1 MPAAGL
7 ASRWAV
13 GPGTAMRAAALVPA
27 QAGAVE
33 IDAAVRRLRADR
45 LAGLAD
51 KVDRLAT
58 WSDLILPQDMIDS
71 LRELIARVQHRD
83 TVLRGWGMERVSSS
97 ARAVTALFQGG
108 PGTGKTLAAGVLARE
123 LGYDLYRVDIS
134 RVMSR
139 WLGETE
145 KNLARIFDA
154 ASDGETILLFDEADT
169 LFGRRTEVKSS
180 HDRYA
185 NVETNYLLQ
194 RLDSWTGIAVLTT
207 NFGTSIDP
215 AFRRRLT
222 LQLQFPF
229 PDDDERTRLWRAHL
243 PPTVPTTGELDLAAI
258 ATRFKLSGG
267 YIRNAALR
275 ACYLAAGAGAALTTD
290 HLVRAIQ
297 LEYRDMAKVAEG
309 GRLE

>member
-1 MPAAGL
+1 A
-7 ASRWAV
+7 
-13 GPGTAMRAAALVPA
+13 T
-27 QAGAVE
+27 AGAL
-33 IDAAVRRLRADR
+33 DSAVRRLRADR

-58 WSDLILPQDMIDS
+58 WSDLILPEDMLDS
-71 LRELIARVQHRD
+71 LRELIARVRHRD
-83 TVLRGWGMERVSSS
+83 VVLGTWGMERVSAT
-97 ARAVTALFQGG
+97 ARALTALFQGG

-123 LGYDLYRVDIS
+123 LGYELYCVDIS

-145 KNLARIFDA
+145 KNLARIFDG

-194 RLDSWTGIAVLTT
+194 RLDSWSGIAILTT
-207 NFGTSIDP
+207 NFGASIDP

-229 PDDDERTRLWRAHL
+229 PDDAERTRLWQAHL
-243 PPTVPTTGELDLAAI
+243 PPSVPVRGDLDLAAL
-258 ATRFKLSGG
+258 AARFKLSGG

-275 ACYLAAGAGAALTTD
+275 ACYLAVGEGSPLTAD
-290 HLVRAIQ
+290 HLIRAIK

>member
-1 MPAAGL
+1 M
-7 ASRWAV
+7 
-13 GPGTAMRAAALVPA
+13 
-27 QAGAVE
+27 
-33 IDAAVRRLRADR
+33 
-45 LAGLAD
+45 
-51 KVDRLAT
+51 
-58 WSDLILPQDMIDS
+58 
-71 LRELIARVQHRD
+71 
-83 TVLRGWGMERVSSS
+83 
-97 ARAVTALFQGG
+97 LFTGD
-108 PGTGKTLAAGVLARE
+108 PGTGKTMAAQVLAHE
-123 LGYDLYRVDIS
+123 LNLDLYRIDLSQVVNKYI
-134 RVMSR
+134 
-139 WLGETE
+139 GETE

-154 ASDGETILLFDEADT
+154 ASDGETIVLFDEADT

-194 RLDSWTGIAVLTT
+194 RLDSWSGIAILTT

-229 PDDDERTRLWRAHL
+229 PDDAERALLWRAHL
-243 PPTVPTTGELDLAAI
+243 PPSVPTRGDLGLPAI
-258 ATRFKLSGG
+258 AARFKLSGG

-275 ACYLAAGAGAALTTD
+275 ACYLAAGEGSPLTAD
-290 HLVRAIQ
+290 HLVRAIK